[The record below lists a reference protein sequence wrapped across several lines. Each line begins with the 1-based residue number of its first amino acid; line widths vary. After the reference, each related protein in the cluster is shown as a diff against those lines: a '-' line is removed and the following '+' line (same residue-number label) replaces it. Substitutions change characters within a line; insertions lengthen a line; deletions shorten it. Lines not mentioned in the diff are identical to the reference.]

1 MDNVFASLNK
11 KDSLQVLMENYEES
25 LHKAEHISES
35 PRNNDVADLIKKKL
49 IVTRDNAE
57 EDSYS
62 KIVKEKEGYKDADMG
77 LSGSNNQEKT
87 IDRKILAMTTKIRN
101 QQNWVS
107 QAENKDIDDFDGDA
121 KAMLEHK
128 IFNGVRT
135 LTQDEKMLMFGLVNN
150 EMNDQM
156 AVLRKMAG
164 VTSQSQKKRNKVG
177 KS

>member
-1 MDNVFASLNK
+1 
-11 KDSLQVLMENYEES
+11 MENYEES

-77 LSGSNNQEKT
+77 LSGTNNQEKT

-101 QQNWVS
+101 Q
-107 QAENKDIDDFDGDA
+107 
-121 KAMLEHK
+121 
-128 IFNGVRT
+128 
-135 LTQDEKMLMFGLVNN
+135 
-150 EMNDQM
+150 
-156 AVLRKMAG
+156 
-164 VTSQSQKKRNKVG
+164 
-177 KS
+177 